1 MNALNKL
8 RQRDDNLFT
17 VIKVLLKEIGVSVT
31 DTSIGEKLN
40 FHPDFPSLLCI
51 KDVIND
57 FGIKSL
63 AIQRNEEFNLEDFEI
78 PFIASIQMEGWEKPF
93 FTLINNIEENEVN
106 FFHPRE
112 LKWVR
117 MNAEEFNKIE
127 LGIILLVE
135 KGQNAEETN
144 YKQKRKAELL
154 ASVINR
160 SPIFLLIFFAV
171 AGVFLSN
178 SAQRVNPYYLILLGL
193 NLAGIIVSGI
203 ILALD
208 MELENPFLMD
218 MCFAGKKVN
227 CSAVLNSK
235 GAKFLSLSWSVI
247 GFSYFFSSFFFQILC
262 GSNHLSVCV
271 LAIISFIS
279 VAYICYSVYYQIQ
292 IVKQWCTLCLVV
304 QAVLF
309 SQFLIHILNDSLSS
323 WELTSMIN
331 YYQFGLIFI
340 SVLLITNFIVPTI
353 KKAKTG
359 QQYQKKWLKLK
370 LNRKVFWASL
380 EQQIEI
386 PKLADE
392 LGITIGK
399 KDAKYEIIKVCNPYC
414 NPCSKAHPHLESLTE
429 GSNDIRLRIIFTAY
443 NHEADLRAAPVRHF
457 LAIAATKSEV
467 DLKLALND
475 WYNAPVKDYEKF
487 AAKHVITDNL
497 GQYGSKI
504 EAMQVWCEKMKIR
517 ATPTVYVNGY
527 KLTENYRIDELK
539 MILAN

>member
-17 VIKVLLKEIGVSVT
+17 VIKVLLKEVGVSVT
-31 DTSIGEKLN
+31 DTSIREKLN

-171 AGVFLSN
+171 AGVVLSYDE
-178 SAQRVNPYYLILLGL
+178 QKVNLYYLALWGL
-193 NLAGIIVSGI
+193 NFTGTIVSGI

-208 MELENPFLMD
+208 MELENPFLKE
-218 MCFAGKKVN
+218 MCSSGKKVN

-235 GAKFLSLSWSVI
+235 GAKFLGLSWSII
-247 GFSYFFSSFFFQILC
+247 GFSYFFSSLFLQIFGVSSQGYL
-262 GSNHLSVCV
+262 GISAVLSF
-271 LAIISFIS
+271 LS
-279 VAYICYSVYYQIQ
+279 VAYICYSLYYQLKIA
-292 IVKQWCTLCLVV
+292 KQWCALCLVI

-309 SQFLIHILNDSLSS
+309 VQFLIHLLKDRK
-323 WELTSMIN
+323 
-331 YYQFGLIFI
+331 
-340 SVLLITNFIVPTI
+340 SVV
-353 KKAKTG
+353 
-359 QQYQKKWLKLK
+359 
-370 LNRKVFWASL
+370 
-380 EQQIEI
+380 
-386 PKLADE
+386 
-392 LGITIGK
+392 
-399 KDAKYEIIKVCNPYC
+399 
-414 NPCSKAHPHLESLTE
+414 
-429 GSNDIRLRIIFTAY
+429 
-443 NHEADLRAAPVRHF
+443 
-457 LAIAATKSEV
+457 
-467 DLKLALND
+467 
-475 WYNAPVKDYEKF
+475 
-487 AAKHVITDNL
+487 
-497 GQYGSKI
+497 
-504 EAMQVWCEKMKIR
+504 
-517 ATPTVYVNGY
+517 
-527 KLTENYRIDELK
+527 
-539 MILAN
+539 